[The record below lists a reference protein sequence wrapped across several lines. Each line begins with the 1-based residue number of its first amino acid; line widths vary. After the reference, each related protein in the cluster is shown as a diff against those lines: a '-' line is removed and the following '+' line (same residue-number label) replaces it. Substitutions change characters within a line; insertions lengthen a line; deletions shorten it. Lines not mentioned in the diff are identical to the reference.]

1 MGGCEKFKIH
11 IRMKQNT
18 LTIGIPAFNEEKN
31 ISYLIQDILHQ
42 NSSSYTLTNIIVA
55 SDGSSDETIAILHKA
70 KNKKIIVID
79 GKTRLGQ
86 AHRQNQIIN
95 RASSDILI
103 LLNADIRISDINYIN
118 KLIFPILHNH
128 ADLVSSYPK
137 PAQVTNL
144 FSNVL
149 LAGTQIQERIYS
161 RLYNGDNIYTCHGR
175 ARAFSK
181 RLYKALRFQQSVGE
195 DAYSYL
201 YCKQHLYK
209 YVNQQTA
216 KVEYK
221 LPANIKDH
229 LKQSARFVQN
239 TAILKKYFSASILD
253 KEFHIPKHIL
263 VEQTIRGFVRNPVK
277 TILYLITTIL
287 ARIYSLS
294 SRGESDTWSQSLSSK

>member
-1 MGGCEKFKIH
+1 
-11 IRMKQNT
+11 MKKNT
-18 LTIGIPAFNEEKN
+18 ITIGIPAFNEEKN
-31 ISYLIQDILHQ
+31 ILYLIQDILRQ
-42 NSSSYTLTNIIVA
+42 QTSSYTLTSIIVA
-55 SDGSSDETIAILHKA
+55 NDGSTDNTVPILRKA
-70 KNKKIIVID
+70 NNKKIFIID
-79 GKTRLGQ
+79 GKKRLGQ
-86 AHRQNQIIN
+86 AYRQNQIIN
-95 RASSDILI
+95 RTSSKILI
-103 LLNADIRISDINYIN
+103 LLNADIRINDTDYIN

-137 PAQVTNL
+137 PVHVPNL

-149 LAGTQIQERIYS
+149 FAGTQIQEQIYS
-161 RLYNGDNIYTCHGR
+161 RLHNGNNIYTCHGR